1 MRRQGVVRLL
11 LSWMAIASTM
21 SFAQDNRTVPDLS
34 LDVATRRQEDGRV
47 GTWIHEF
54 RLRCEAGNCEL
65 MVLTLNQ
72 CVDGIAGA
80 PIIVQIYRKDVGELR
95 VSRRD
100 GDTLIVEFDH
110 LAGTSRLRIG
120 FELVPI
126 GVYFRSKVTS
136 FSGGYIYRSGRT
148 GRMTFVEYVPL
159 AGRYNNVPLDCQV
172 ELPGIEK

>member
-1 MRRQGVVRLL
+1 MRRQCAVRLV
-11 LSWMAIASTM
+11 LSLMALVSTAPA
-21 SFAQDNRTVPDLS
+21 AQEDPGIPDLW
-34 LDVATRRQEDGRV
+34 LNVATRRQEDGRV

-65 MVLTLNQ
+65 VVLTLNQ

-159 AGRYNNVPLDCQV
+159 AGRYNNVPMDCQV